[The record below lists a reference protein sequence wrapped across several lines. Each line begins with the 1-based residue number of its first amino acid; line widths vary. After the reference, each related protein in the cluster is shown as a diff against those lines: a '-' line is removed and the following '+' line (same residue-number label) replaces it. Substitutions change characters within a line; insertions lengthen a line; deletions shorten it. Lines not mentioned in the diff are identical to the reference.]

1 MKAPTLKPQSR
12 SYVELHTFQF
22 GASKTIALLSDVF
35 NLRSDDMK
43 QKINQLYNRQKQA
56 KDLGL
61 L

>member
-1 MKAPTLKPQSR
+1 MNAPTLEPLSR
-12 SYVELHTFQF
+12 SQVELHLFHF
-22 GASKTIALLSDVF
+22 GASNTITLLSDVF